1 MGLGRY
7 VRAAAS
13 LPVRGA
19 GVGLG
24 VASYGGTVAA
34 DLISTTAR
42 TATQIATEVLGG
54 TPARRTSSGRGR
66 AWIEVRG
73 LDGPRGDDVAAT
85 VLGAVRET
93 AGVAGAELNRA
104 LSRLVVTVD
113 EDGPSVAALCAV
125 VGGAEDV
132 ARPIA
137 RGAVRDRPGELPGDD
152 VAVAERALALA
163 AVTTGLVAAAGVRLL
178 PMPALPAAVPAA
190 AVTFVNYQPRLR
202 SMVEDRL
209 GPDAAE
215 LLLATA
221 QAVGDVLRRA
231 PASLAVDVAL
241 RSAITAEAWSGR
253 RVWHRREPELA
264 RDPAD
269 DTERPARPRGA
280 SGPVER
286 DVDRAAIAQW
296 VGATAVGAAT
306 RSVAGA
312 ADAALVAAPKAART
326 AREAFAATLG
336 RGLADRHAVL
346 ALRPGALRCLDRVDA
361 VVVDP
366 SVLHTAELR
375 VSGIRAVRDADRTR
389 VWEAARSAVEAGAL
403 GVGWH
408 ALTDLPDDVAAA
420 AVDED
425 AAVLVT
431 PAHHPSAAAVLAQ
444 ARSSGAQV
452 VSVNV
457 DTLGG
462 LRSAFDDL
470 LPSSGSLDVDLRD
483 AVAQLQAN
491 GATVAVVAGRAP
503 HALSSA
509 DVGIGVLVDDAPPP
523 WCADLLVDDLVG
535 VWRVLRS
542 LPDARTASRRGV
554 EIATAAS
561 MLGALVMLPGVRGRG
576 PGPVTVGAAAGLWTG
591 HSLARAVLRAEVPPA
606 APVHAWHE
614 MPVPDVRRLL
624 PARNEEEAAVSR
636 RRSVNLVLTPV
647 EAIGRLTAWPVGL
660 AWDFGRAMRTELS
673 DPLTPV
679 LATGSAASALLGSP
693 IDAVL
698 VGSVLAG
705 NAALSAV
712 QRLHAERLLNRLL
725 AAGDP
730 PAHRVA
736 GPPERRVTERV
747 EASRLRP
754 GDVIEIGPGEVV
766 PADGRLVEA
775 SGVEVDES
783 SLTGESL
790 PVSKQTSPT
799 PGAPLSDRA
808 CMVFAGTT
816 ILTGTAAAIVTAVG
830 DATEAGR
837 AGALT
842 PASASHVGLQAQLR
856 SLTDRVL
863 PVSVGGGALVTAVGF
878 LRGTGLRQAVTSG
891 VAVAVAAVPEGL
903 PLVATL
909 AQQAAAR
916 RLTRSGALV
925 RTPRSVEALGRV
937 DVVCFDKTGTL
948 SENRLRVVTAVPEP
962 GFDREDVLVC
972 AGRSAV
978 TPDGS
983 PAAHATDAAIADAAV
998 DLLPQEEDRSSYL
1011 PFRSG
1016 RPYSASLSGT
1026 HVSVK
1031 GAPEVVVAACTGID
1045 ADEVHDAV
1053 LGMAADGL
1061 RVIAVARRTVTPFQ
1075 ARRAADD
1082 TAVLDDL
1089 CGSGLQL
1096 VGLLGLADT
1105 PRPEAAGL
1113 LPALEG
1119 LQVGVRL
1126 ITGDH
1131 PVTATAITKELGL
1144 AVSSEQVISGTDWD
1158 TLSHRGQ
1165 ENAVEKCVVF
1175 ARMSPENK
1183 VQIVQTL
1190 ERVGH
1195 VCAMVGD
1202 GANDAAAIRA
1212 ASVGIGVSSRGSDP
1226 ARSAADVVLLDGRVD
1241 ALLDA
1246 LDEGRQLWRRVQAG
1260 VSVLLGGN
1268 AGEVAF
1274 ALIGSAI
1281 AGRSPLTARQLLL
1294 VNVLTDA
1301 LPAAA
1306 LAVSP
1311 PNEQARGEG
1320 RGPDSA
1326 ALWRTVAIR
1335 GAATAAGATTAWA
1348 LASVTGR
1355 QRRASTVGLVA
1366 LVGTQLG
1373 QTLIDS
1379 RSPLVVL
1386 TAGGSLAALTVMV
1399 STPGVSQLLG
1409 CTPLGPVG
1417 WAQALGCAGAA
1428 AAAAAFAPGLLEKLV
1443 GDQSTISI
1451 TPARNSTAYT
1461 SRSGGVSTRVT
1472 TPVNGSPAAEK
1483 TPAAVWATELSTA
1496 DTVRDQ
1502 GG

>member
-24 VASYGGTVAA
+24 VASFGGAVAV

-54 TPARRTSSGRGR
+54 TPARRASSGHGR

-85 VLGAVRET
+85 VLRAVRET

-113 EDGPSVAALCAV
+113 EDGPSVATLCAV
-125 VGGAEDV
+125 VAGAEDV

-137 RGAVRDRPGELPGDD
+137 RGAVRDRPRELPGDD
-152 VAVAERALALA
+152 VALAERALALA
-163 AVTTGLVAAAGVRLL
+163 AVTTGLVAATGVRLL
-178 PMPALPAAVPAA
+178 PMPTLPAAVPAA

-202 SMVEDRL
+202 SVVEDRL

-241 RSAITAEAWSGR
+241 RSAIAAEAWSGR

-264 RDPAD
+264 RAPAD
-269 DTERPARPRGA
+269 DTDRPARARGA

-366 SVLHTAELR
+366 AVLHTAELR

-444 ARSSGAQV
+444 ARTSGAQV

-470 LPSSGSLDVDLRD
+470 LPSSGSLDTDLRD

-491 GATVAVVAGRAP
+491 GATVAVVASRAP

-509 DVGIGVLVDDAPPP
+509 DVGIGVLADDAPPP

-591 HSLARAVLRAEVPPA
+591 HSLARSVLRAEVPPA

-614 MPVPDVRRLL
+614 MPATDVRRLL
-624 PARNEEEAAVSR
+624 PARDDEEAAASR
-636 RRSVNLVLTPV
+636 RRSVNLVLTPF

-736 GPPERRVTERV
+736 GSPERRVTERV

-790 PVSKQTSPT
+790 PVSKQPSPT
-799 PGAPLSDRA
+799 PGAPLSERA

-816 ILTGTAAAIVTAVG
+816 ILTGTASAIVTAVG

-916 RLTRSGALV
+916 RLTKSGALV
-925 RTPRSVEALGRV
+925 RAPRSVEALGRV

-962 GFDREDVLVC
+962 GFDREDVLAC

-978 TPDGS
+978 TPDGG
-983 PAAHATDAAIADAAV
+983 PAAHATDVAIADAAV
-998 DLLPQEEDRSSYL
+998 GLLPREDDRSSVL

-1016 RPYSASLSGT
+1016 RPYSAALSGT
-1026 HVSVK
+1026 QLSVK

-1045 ADEVHDAV
+1045 ADAVHDTV

-1061 RVIAVARRTVTPFQ
+1061 RVIAVARRTVTSFQ

-1082 TAVLDDL
+1082 AAVLDDL
-1089 CGSGLQL
+1089 CGSDLHL

-1113 LPALEG
+1113 LPDLER

-1131 PVTATAITKELGL
+1131 PVTATAITRELGL

-1399 STPGVSQLLG
+1399 GTPGVSQLLG

-1417 WAQALGCAGAA
+1417 WGQALGCAGAA
-1428 AAAAAFAPGLLEKLV
+1428 TAAAAFAPGLLEKLA
-1443 GDQSTISI
+1443 GDQSTMSI
-1451 TPARNSTAYT
+1451 TPARSSTAYT
-1461 SRSGGVSTRVT
+1461 SRSGGVRTRVT
-1472 TPVNGSPAAEK
+1472 TPVNGSPAAET